1 MSYLDKSGLSR
12 LWSKIKSYV
21 TNHHM
26 DMSPP
31 QTHPMNPHN
40 AGVNL
45 QFGDTFLGSDYA
57 VIGGVDSYG
66 HITSKIQAPTFTLPT
81 VECGVLDNAA
91 GATSITF
98 KKIKNTPKLIKLYLT
113 STSSDFGHS
122 RELCAVWCDGENV
135 VSHGGAI
142 QSATN
147 TGFTFSGYPGEHYWE
162 AWG

>member
-1 MSYLDKSGLSR
+1 MGYLDKSGLSR
-12 LWSKIKSYV
+12 LWSKIESYV

-26 DMSPP
+26 DMTPP

-57 VIGGVDSYG
+57 VIGGVDSHG

-81 VECGVLDNAA
+81 VEGGVVNVT
-91 GATSITF
+91 GTATVNFTNL
-98 KKIKNTPKLIKLYLT
+98 KNTPKIIKVYTLDT
-113 STSSDFGHS
+113 NNSNHPHG
-122 RELCAVWCDGENV
+122 LCTVWIDGENV
-135 VSHGGAI
+135 VSNNGAV
-142 QSATN
+142 SDATSK
-147 TGFTFSGYPGEHYWE
+147 GFKFAGVPGEHYWE